1 MEKRVGKY
9 WFVYGRKSGFG
20 IGFDVSKYFWTID
33 LGFWYIG
40 QEF

>member
-1 MEKRVGKY
+1 MEKKIGRY
-9 WFVYGRKSGFG
+9 WFAWGRTSGFALG
-20 IGFDVSKYFWTID
+20 LSIDKHHWTID